1 MKMGKVVNITDKL
14 DFENPKIVIKDEEY
28 EIHADAENMIKV
40 MGLMSDENANNVE
53 NMMSAGKLLFGENN
67 FDKLCKGLPFRS
79 FATVVQTAMS
89 LAAGE
94 DDEPAGEVMAHTTT

>member
-1 MKMGKVVNITDKL
+1 MGKVVNITDKL

-40 MGLMSDENANNVE
+40 MGVMSNDATNVE

-67 FDKLCKGLPFRS
+67 FDKLCKELPLIS
-79 FATVVQTAMS
+79 FATVIRTAMS
-89 LAAGE
+89 LAANE

>member
-1 MKMGKVVNITDKL
+1 MV
-14 DFENPKIVIKDEEY
+14 
-28 EIHADAENMIKV
+28 
-40 MGLMSDENANNVE
+40 
-53 NMMSAGKLLFGENN
+53 SAGKLLFGDYN
-67 FDKLCKGLPFRS
+67 FDKLYRGLPFRS